1 MTALLDGGHV
11 ALSPVDNVQTTVP
24 LGPVQTRH
32 SDGLQEA
39 KRMGYSAFLERMGEV
54 NDLLNAKSILSWD
67 AKTMM
72 PPGGADTRA
81 KQLATLT
88 VLARDHL
95 VADETRRLLEQAEAE
110 TTTLASDSVERT
122 ICAQVRE
129 AIEYHLRI
137 PAALVHKRAEVGSI
151 GQHIWAKARAENDF
165 AAFAPVLEETIE
177 LNQEMAECIGYE
189 EHPYDALMFRFEP
202 GETVRS
208 LQPLF
213 ASLREG
219 LLPLVKAIGEQ
230 ESPRVDFLER
240 SFPVEAQLAFAIK
253 MASKLGYDTDRGRL
267 DLTVHPFEVSFT
279 RNDVRITTRVNDEW
293 MPKSLFGTLHETGHA
308 LYEQF
313 CDPAY
318 TRTPLATDLVGLYA
332 VGGVSFGAHESQSRL
347 FENHVGRSR
356 EFWEL
361 NYGELQATFPEQL
374 QGIDTETFWRAVN
387 RVEPGL
393 IRVES
398 DELTYDFHIM
408 LRVEIEAALIDGSL
422 KVPELPEAWNAKV
435 KEYLGLEVPNDRLGV
450 LQDVHWS
457 SGQVGTFCNYTIG
470 NVMAGQLFASA
481 TEDGRIRDGL
491 ATADYLPLREWMTEH
506 VHRHGRRY
514 TRDEIL
520 EKATGRA
527 LDPTFYIEHL
537 TQKYSDIY
545 GI

>member
-1 MTALLDGGHV
+1 M
-11 ALSPVDNVQTTVP
+11 LSPVDNIQTTA
-24 LGPVQTRH
+24 LGALVQIRRH
-32 SDGLQEA
+32 PGLKGR
-39 KRMGYSAFLERMGEV
+39 KRMGYNAFLERMAEV
-54 NDLLNAKSILSWD
+54 NDLLNAESILKWD
-67 AKTMM
+67 AHTMM
-72 PPGGADTRA
+72 PPGGAGTRA

-88 VLARDHL
+88 VVARDYL

-110 TTTLASDSVERT
+110 TAKLPEDSVERT

-129 AIEYHLRI
+129 AIDYHLRI
-137 PAALVHKRAEVGSI
+137 PTALVHKRAEVGAI
-151 GQHIWAKARAENDF
+151 GQHIWAKARAESDF
-165 AAFAPVLEETIE
+165 ASFAPVLEETIA
-177 LNQEMAECIGYE
+177 LNREMAECIGYD
-189 EHPYDALMFRFEP
+189 EHPYDALMSRFEP
-202 GETVRS
+202 GETVSS

-213 ASLREG
+213 AALREG
-219 LLPLVKAIGEQ
+219 LLPLVEAIGEK
-230 ESPRVDFLER
+230 EPPRVDFLEQP
-240 SFPVEAQLAFAIK
+240 FPVDLQLEFALK
-253 MASKLGYDTDRGRL
+253 MARKLGYDTDRGRL

-279 RNDVRITTRVNDEW
+279 RNDVRITTRVSDEW
-293 MPKSLFGTLHETGHA
+293 MPKCLFGTLHEAGHG

-347 FENHVGRSR
+347 FENNVGRSR

-361 NYGELQATFPEQL
+361 NYGELQDTFPEQL
-374 QGIDTETFWRAVN
+374 AGIDTETFWRAVN

-422 KVPELPEAWNAKV
+422 KVPDLPEAWDAKV
-435 KEYLGLEVPNDRLGV
+435 EEDLGLDVPNDRLGV

-481 TEDGRIRDGL
+481 MEDGGVREGM

-514 TRDEIL
+514 TRDKLL
-520 EKATGRA
+520 EKATGGT

-537 TQKYSDIY
+537 SQKYSDIY
-545 GI
+545 RI

>member
-1 MTALLDGGHV
+1 
-11 ALSPVDNVQTTVP
+11 
-24 LGPVQTRH
+24 
-32 SDGLQEA
+32 
-39 KRMGYSAFLERMGEV
+39 MGYNALLERMGEV
-54 NDLLNAKSILSWD
+54 NDLLNAESVLSWD
-67 AKTMM
+67 ARTMM

-88 VLARDHL
+88 VVARDHL
-95 VADETRRLLEQAEAE
+95 VSDDTRRLLDLAEAE
-110 TTTLASDSVERT
+110 VRDLPSDSVERT
-122 ICAQVRE
+122 ICTQVRE
-129 AIEYHLRI
+129 AIDYHLRI
-137 PAALVHKRAEVGSI
+137 PAALVQKRAEIGSI
-151 GQHIWAKARAENDF
+151 GQHIWAKARADDDF
-165 AAFAPVLEETIE
+165 AAFAPVLEETVA
-177 LNQEMAECIGYE
+177 LNREMAQCIGYD
-189 EHPYDALMFRFEP
+189 EHPYDALMYRFEP
-202 GETVRS
+202 GETMRS

-213 ASLREG
+213 AALREG
-219 LLPLVKAIGEQ
+219 LLPLVRAIGEK
-230 ESPRVDFLER
+230 EPPRVDFLQKP
-240 SFPVEAQLAFAIK
+240 FPVDLQLEFALK
-253 MASKLGYDTDRGRL
+253 MARKLGYDTDRGRL

-356 EFWEL
+356 EFWDL
-361 NYGELQATFPEQL
+361 NYGELRDTFPEQL
-374 QGIDTETFWRAVN
+374 AEIDTETFWRAVN
-387 RVEPGL
+387 RVEPGF

-422 KVPELPEAWNAKV
+422 TVPELPEAWNAKV
-435 KEYLGLEVPNDRLGV
+435 EEYLGLQVPNDRLGV

-457 SGQVGTFCNYTIG
+457 SGQIGTFCNYTIG
-470 NVMAGQLFASA
+470 NVMAGQLFESA
-481 TEDGRIRDGL
+481 TRDEAVRGGL

-514 TRDEIL
+514 TRDELL
-520 EKATGRA
+520 ERATGRP
-527 LDPTFYIEHL
+527 LDPAPYIDHL
-537 TQKYSDIY
+537 TRKYSDIY